1 MQMHGQPLYNK
12 SAVKRRSTLG
22 GLDQYTTPNTKY
34 TGDECPP
41 PQKKKQNQKKNNQT
55 LHRCGVK
62 FQTQQIHVATKIV
75 TLWNSRTV
83 AVKQSTI
90 NSPH

>member
-41 PQKKKQNQKKNNQT
+41 PPPKKKQKKQKKT
-55 LHRCGVK
+55 
-62 FQTQQIHVATKIV
+62 TKLFI
-75 TLWNSRTV
+75 V
-83 AVKQSTI
+83 AVSSFKH
-90 NSPH
+90 NKYM

>member
-1 MQMHGQPLYNK
+1 MRGSTSRHMQILSHLFNK

-41 PQKKKQNQKKNNQT
+41 PKKKKN
-55 LHRCGVK
+55 LHRCDVK